1 MQSTDH
7 GGKLHIS
14 GQINIGGGGFCSI
27 RSRIEGGLP
36 ADTVAIRVS
45 YVEDGKTYKSD
56 LPTKVGVD
64 DTAIIRLDSLIPSL
78 QGGPTK
84 SDSKIDATKVEELG
98 FKLSLKL
105 SSGESNPIET
115 FGSGVFPFSLKIRS
129 IDAVSADEINHN
141 HCNN

>member
-1 MQSTDH
+1 
-7 GGKLHIS
+7 
-14 GQINIGGGGFCSI
+14 
-27 RSRIEGGLP
+27 
-36 ADTVAIRVS
+36 
-45 YVEDGKTYKSD
+45 
-56 LPTKVGVD
+56 VGVD

-129 IDAVSADEINHN
+129 IDAVSTDEINHN